1 MSDYESGSPP
11 SREGS
16 LLQIPSFKDKISL
29 NFSNTSLDNS
39 TFKRSEVYDF
49 GEQYRKAFNDFEKR
63 SGMRH
68 RNKNSEWTRHHSDR
82 SDYDKVRSTCDE
94 TKNGSSEELD
104 ENCVFMGSDND
115 LPKLSPIWCMDYLD
129 NLIVLGCGDGRL
141 EFWEGTTG
149 KFKVAILRY
158 VIMQKSITVM

>member
-29 NFSNTSLDNS
+29 NFSNSSLRSSDY
-39 TFKRSEVYDF
+39 KRSEVFDF
-49 GEQYRKAFNDFEKR
+49 GTHYRQAFSEFEKKSSVR
-63 SGMRH
+63 Y
-68 RNKNSEWTRHHSDR
+68 KNSEWPRHHSDK
-82 SDYDKVRSTCDE
+82 SDYDKICWRRDE
-94 TKNGSSEELD
+94 TTNESIEDLD
-104 ENCVFMGSDND
+104 ESIFNGNEKE

-129 NLIVLGCGDGRL
+129 NLIVLGCADGRL

-149 KFKVAILRY
+149 KFKVFIILIFIY
-158 VIMQKSITVM
+158 V